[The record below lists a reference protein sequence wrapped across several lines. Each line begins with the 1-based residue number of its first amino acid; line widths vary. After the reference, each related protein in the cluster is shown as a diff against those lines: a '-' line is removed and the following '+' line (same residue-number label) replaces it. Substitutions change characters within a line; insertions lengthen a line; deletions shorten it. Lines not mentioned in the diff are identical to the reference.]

1 MPVPPLT
8 HRPARHLSLL
18 ALALGLALFTT
29 PAQAQQVIQPA
40 MPGDAGDT
48 GLYVIVEAT
57 QRPLDALMVLPLQ
70 CSVAKKDCEVVESV
84 LLTDT
89 RLSGFVRALKG
100 SSAHAAQMTKA
111 ALPGFQL
118 RPAAAQAAGADY
130 VLATSLRAGKQAG
143 HYELVASLAG
153 ARDGRIYDLQDY
165 ALQTSPAA
173 SVRSMAHR
181 VLNGVQGA
189 ITGIEG
195 SFDTVIY
202 YSAPGPGCQRCIW
215 QVDADGANRRMLVSD
230 NGIHMFPVQLQDG
243 GLAYTSFRTGMPS
256 LFKLDAMQ
264 LMAMT
269 ELIPTLPKSVKQ
281 KKDAPLKE
289 PAGEALPLPTP
300 FAAGKDLQFRG
311 CTQHP
316 RGAIVA
322 TINDGDQAD
331 IWMIDY
337 TGSPDRNLSNNPAND
352 LSPSFSSDGEHIAFV
367 SDRTGEPQI
376 YFMNADGSGQ
386 RRLTFAGNY
395 NADPDWGP
403 EGKIAYSGQRG
414 NSIDVLTVTMQGKM
428 QRLTPGQ
435 GKRSLEPTWSPCG
448 KRLVYVSNEDG
459 RGQRLW
465 VTSADGAA
473 REPLDLPFAQ
483 YYTPSWQRIPG
494 KPPKRWGR

>member
-1 MPVPPLT
+1 MFPKGSLT
-8 HRPARHLSLL
+8 QTLL
-18 ALALGLALFTT
+18 AASTVAVALVATAAL
-29 PAQAQQVIQPA
+29 AQQQIQPA
-40 MPGDAGDT
+40 QPGDAGDS

-70 CSVAKKDCEVVESV
+70 CTVAKKDCEAVEGV
-84 LLTDT
+84 LLGDT
-89 RLSGFVRALKG
+89 RLSGFVRPLKG
-100 SSAHAAQMTKA
+100 TAAHASQMTKA
-111 ALPGFQL
+111 PLPGFQL

-130 VLATSLRAGKQAG
+130 VLAASLKAGKQSG
-143 HYELVASLAG
+143 YYELTAALLG
-153 ARDGRIYDLQDY
+153 ARDGRLYDLQDY
-165 ALQTSPAA
+165 ALQNSPAA

-230 NGIHMFPVQLQDG
+230 PGIHMFPVQLQDG

-256 LFKLDAMQ
+256 LFRIDAMQ
-264 LMAMT
+264 LLALADLT
-269 ELIPTLPKSVKQ
+269 PNVAKSVKQ
-281 KKDAPLKE
+281 KKDPAAKEAPKD
-289 PAGEALPLPTP
+289 ASALPTP

-311 CTQHP
+311 CTQNP
-316 RGAIVA
+316 RGDIVA

-331 IWMIDY
+331 IWMIDWS
-337 TGSPDRNLSNNPAND
+337 GAPSRNLTNNPANE
-352 LSPSFSSDGEHIAFV
+352 LSPSFSADGEHIAFI
-367 SDRTGEPQI
+367 SDRTGEPQV
-376 YFMNADGSGQ
+376 YVMDTDGGNQ

-403 EGKIAYSGQRG
+403 DGKIAYSGQRG
-414 NSIDVLTVTMQGKM
+414 NSIDVLTVTIQGKM

-435 GKRSLEPTWSPCG
+435 GRRSLEPTWSPCG
-448 KRLVYVSNEDG
+448 KRLAYVSNEDG
-459 RGQRLW
+459 KGQRLW
-465 VTSADGAA
+465 ITSADGAA

-483 YYTPSWQRIPG
+483 YYTPSWQRITG
-494 KPPKRWGR
+494 KQPKRWGR